1 MSYTERTAFEVKYSS
16 HTCTPTERNTVSRAA
31 FLTEKNAKNKAYAF
45 ILQHGLLEDFRHF
58 INSLPDGTDPH
69 GLCVDILIKQ
79 ASTWKD

>member
-1 MSYTERTAFEVKYSS
+1 MAWYKCNITHDVRQEDGSLKIAVTE
-16 HTCTPTERNTVSRAA
+16 P
-31 FLTEKNAKNKAYAF
+31 YAF